1 MCPGMGAGLPTA
13 SLSLLRCTQYC
24 PILQQCP
31 KSKFLCE
38 SRFLRNQVTMK
49 NPHKI
54 VSRYCRLPCNSIKI
68 QGHQE
73 IATTTLFSV
82 QAGPVSRKSVSVP
95 NSSCQEFC
103 IDSDIQAGRRVDGR
117 PWCTCL
123 KSTLLHPRS
132 TDALLKLFVCLHVL
146 FSLSRSLLLLS
157 LFLSLFSQG
166 FLVSSQ

>member
-1 MCPGMGAGLPTA
+1 MCPGVGAGLPTA

-49 NPHKI
+49 NPHKT
-54 VSRYCRLPCNSIKI
+54 VSRYSLLPCNSIKI

-95 NSSCQEFC
+95 NGSCQEFC
-103 IDSDIQAGRRVDGR
+103 IDSEIQAGRRVDGR
-117 PWCTCL
+117 PCRLPTV
-123 KSTLLHPRS
+123 HVPEVDPAIPRE
-132 TDALLKLFVCLHVL
+132 H
-146 FSLSRSLLLLS
+146 
-157 LFLSLFSQG
+157 
-166 FLVSSQ
+166 